1 MKNYFFSE
9 AKTWAPPI
17 GRIPQ
22 PKDWDKC
29 WFKWAEESF
38 WNP

>member
-1 MKNYFFSE
+1 MPNF
-9 AKTWAPPI
+9 APPI

-22 PKDWDKC
+22 PKDWDEC
-29 WFKWAEESF
+29 WFKWVEKSF